1 MQDVE
6 VNIEKGESDEEKKEY
21 LINTKYTN
29 YKLLIIINYQ
39 KETIEL
45 KINENS
51 FMPKYIY
58 SNLYNFKEMKSLLK
72 LGDIYNNDQ
81 IVYFFD
87 DVYSKNKIYINDED
101 FNIKL
106 VIKIPNEDNKT
117 NESILILNK
126 KDLDIN
132 EKFELIINEINCI
145 KKNNIA
151 LIDKK
156 FEEIFERL
164 NNMESSMD
172 EKIKN
177 NTGNLNSLNKEIN
190 DKILKNNQDT
200 ILSLKKEFKE
210 EIDDLKK
217 VILNQERKEK
227 PKEIKKEEVKET
239 LEELNI
245 IKIEQKNENINIDK
259 NKKENNINIKKDN
272 IININDNKNNINE
285 IKNKININ
293 NEIISINAND
303 NKNKIQKKDSSKNN
317 PIKKKGS
324 IPTKFKI
331 EKLYEPDDD
340 YTNVYFFIMLI
351 GESGVGKTWIFDNYF
366 SLDYAQSPS
375 LGIESEEIFFK
386 INDISLI
393 SLNIGVSP
401 GDKKFNQIN
410 FCSNKDLIIFVYAID
425 DRKSFENLKGTIKEV
440 KKNRKDTYYILVGN
454 KIDLESK
461 RVVKREEGE
470 NLAKNE
476 NLNSFFECSAKNGNY
491 IENIFLEACKILYI
505 NKVVNG

>member
-1 MQDVE
+1 MNKNKHLSFDE
-6 VNIEKGESDEEKKEY
+6 RLEIEKYLKEEM
-21 LINTKYTN
+21 
-29 YKLLIIINYQ
+29 
-39 KETIEL
+39 
-45 KINENS
+45 S
-51 FMPKYIY
+51 FKYIPKQ
-58 SNLYNFKEMKSLLK
+58 NP
-72 LGDIYNNDQ
+72 
-81 IVYFFD
+81 FD
-87 DVYSKNKIYINDED
+87 L
-101 FNIKL
+101 IKL
-106 VIKIPNEDNKT
+106 SKENNES

-126 KDLDIN
+126 KDLDNN
-132 EKFELIINEINCI
+132 EKFEMIINEINCI
-145 KKNNIA
+145 KNNNIA

-156 FEEIFERL
+156 FKEIFERL
-164 NNMESSMD
+164 NNIESSMN

-177 NTGNLNSLNKEIN
+177 NTESLNSLNKEID

-210 EIDDLKK
+210 EIDGLKK

-245 IKIEQKNENINIDK
+245 IKIEQKNENIDIDENN
-259 NKKENNINIKKDN
+259 NKKENNINVNNNNTKKDN
-272 IININDNKNNINE
+272 NRNIKDNNNINK
-285 IKNKININ
+285 IKNEINEIN
-293 NEIISINAND
+293 NMNTKD
-303 NKNKIQKKDSSKNN
+303 NKNKIKKKDSLKNN
-317 PIKKKGS
+317 QIKKKGS
-324 IPTKFKI
+324 IPKKYKI

-340 YTNVYFFIMLI
+340 FTNVYFFVMLI

-366 SLDYAQSPS
+366 SLDYAKSSS

-386 INDISLI
+386 INDISLV

-425 DRKSFENLKGTIKEV
+425 DRKSFENLKDIIKEV

-470 NLAKNE
+470 NFAKNE
-476 NLNSFFECSAKNGNY
+476 NLNSFFECSAKNGKY
-491 IENIFLEACKILYI
+491 IEDIFLEACKILHK
-505 NKVVNG
+505 NKIVNG

>member
-6 VNIEKGESDEEKKEY
+6 VNLEKGESDEEKKEY
-21 LINTKYTN
+21 LINTKYAN

-58 SNLYNFKEMKSLLK
+58 SNIYNFKEMKSLLK

-87 DVYSKNKIYINDED
+87 DAYSKNKIYINDED

-106 VIKIPNEDNKT
+106 IIKLSKENNES

-132 EKFELIINEINCI
+132 EKFEMIINEINCI
-145 KKNNIA
+145 KNNNIA

-164 NNMESSMD
+164 NNIESSMN
-172 EKIKN
+172 EKIKDN
-177 NTGNLNSLNKEIN
+177 KENLNSLNKEID
-190 DKILKNNQDT
+190 DKILKNSQDK

-217 VILNQERKEK
+217 VILNQEKKER

-245 IKIEQKNENINIDK
+245 IKYEQKNENIDIDENL

-272 IININDNKNNINE
+272 NNNINE
-285 IKNKININ
+285 IKNEINKN
-293 NEIISINAND
+293 NEIIKINAN
-303 NKNKIQKKDSSKNN
+303 NNENKIQKKDSSKNN

-366 SLDYAQSPS
+366 SLDYTQSPS

-440 KKNRKDTYYILVGN
+440 KKNRKDTYYILIGN
-454 KIDLESK
+454 KMDLESK
-461 RVVKREEGE
+461 RIVKREEGE

-491 IENIFLEACKILYI
+491 IEDIFLEACKILYI

>member
-39 KETIEL
+39 KETIQL

-58 SNLYNFKEMKSLLK
+58 SNIYNFKEMKSLLK

-87 DVYSKNKIYINDED
+87 DAYSKNKIYIKDED

-106 VIKIPNEDNKT
+106 IIKLPNENNES

-132 EKFELIINEINCI
+132 EKFEMIINEINCI
-145 KKNNIA
+145 KNNNIS

-164 NNMESSMD
+164 NNIESSMN
-172 EKIKN
+172 EKIKDN
-177 NTGNLNSLNKEIN
+177 KENLNSLNKEI
-190 DKILKNNQDT
+190 DTKILKNNQDT
-200 ILSLKKEFKE
+200 ILSLKKEFKK
-210 EIDDLKK
+210 EIDDLKN

-245 IKIEQKNENINIDK
+245 IKIEQKNENIDIDENK
-259 NKKENNINIKKDN
+259 NKNQKKNNINSKKDN
-272 IININDNKNNINE
+272 IISINDNNNNNINE
-285 IKNKININ
+285 IKNEININ
-293 NEIISINAND
+293 NENINIDAN
-303 NKNKIQKKDSSKNN
+303 NNENKIQKKDSSKNN
-317 PIKKKGS
+317 T
-324 IPTKFKI
+324 IPTEFKI

-386 INDISLI
+386 INDISLV
-393 SLNIGVSP
+393 SLNIGVSL

-425 DRKSFENLKGTIKEV
+425 DRNSFENLKDTIKEV
-440 KKNRKDTYYILVGN
+440 KKNRKDTFYILVGN
-454 KIDLESK
+454 KMDLESK
-461 RVVKREEGE
+461 RLVKKEEGE

-491 IENIFLEACKILYI
+491 IEDIFLEACKILYI

>member
-1 MQDVE
+1 M
-6 VNIEKGESDEEKKEY
+6 N
-21 LINTKYTN
+21 
-29 YKLLIIINYQ
+29 
-39 KETIEL
+39 
-45 KINENS
+45 
-51 FMPKYIY
+51 
-58 SNLYNFKEMKSLLK
+58 
-72 LGDIYNNDQ
+72 
-81 IVYFFD
+81 
-87 DVYSKNKIYINDED
+87 
-101 FNIKL
+101 
-106 VIKIPNEDNKT
+106 
-117 NESILILNK
+117 
-126 KDLDIN
+126 
-132 EKFELIINEINCI
+132 
-145 KKNNIA
+145 
-151 LIDKK
+151 
-156 FEEIFERL
+156 
-164 NNMESSMD
+164 

-177 NTGNLNSLNKEIN
+177 NTENLNSLNKEID

-217 VILNQERKEK
+217 VILNQEKKER
-227 PKEIKKEEVKET
+227 PKEIKKEEIKET

-245 IKIEQKNENINIDK
+245 IKYEQKNENIDIDENL

-272 IININDNKNNINE
+272 NNNINE
-285 IKNKININ
+285 IKNEINKN
-293 NEIISINAND
+293 NEIIKINAN
-303 NKNKIQKKDSSKNN
+303 NNENKIQKKDSSKNN

-324 IPTKFKI
+324 IPTEYKI

-351 GESGVGKTWIFDNYF
+351 GESGVGKTWIYDNYF

-454 KIDLESK
+454 KMDLESK

-491 IENIFLEACKILYI
+491 IEDIFLEACKILYT

>member
-6 VNIEKGESDEEKKEY
+6 VNLEKGESDEEKKEY

-58 SNLYNFKEMKSLLK
+58 SNIYNFKEMKSLLK

-87 DVYSKNKIYINDED
+87 DAYSKNKIYINDED

-106 VIKIPNEDNKT
+106 IIKLPNENNES

-132 EKFELIINEINCI
+132 EKFEMIINEINCI
-145 KKNNIA
+145 KNNNIA

-164 NNMESSMD
+164 NNIESSMN
-172 EKIKN
+172 EKIKDN
-177 NTGNLNSLNKEIN
+177 KENLNSLNKEID

-217 VILNQERKEK
+217 VILNQEKKER
-227 PKEIKKEEVKET
+227 PKEIKKEEIKET

-245 IKIEQKNENINIDK
+245 IKYEQKNENIDIDENL

-272 IININDNKNNINE
+272 NNNINE
-285 IKNKININ
+285 IKNEINKN
-293 NEIISINAND
+293 NEIIKINAN
-303 NKNKIQKKDSSKNN
+303 NNENKIQKKDSSKNN

-366 SLDYAQSPS
+366 SLDYTQSPS

-491 IENIFLEACKILYI
+491 IEDIFLEACKILYI

>member
-1 MQDVE
+1 
-6 VNIEKGESDEEKKEY
+6 
-21 LINTKYTN
+21 
-29 YKLLIIINYQ
+29 
-39 KETIEL
+39 
-45 KINENS
+45 
-51 FMPKYIY
+51 MPKYIY
-58 SNLYNFKEMKSLLK
+58 SNIYNFKEMKSLLK

-87 DVYSKNKIYINDED
+87 DAYSKNKIYINDED

-106 VIKIPNEDNKT
+106 IIKLPKENNES

-132 EKFELIINEINCI
+132 EKFEMIINEINCI
-145 KKNNIA
+145 KNNNIS

-164 NNMESSMD
+164 NIIESSMN

-177 NTGNLNSLNKEIN
+177 KKENLNSLNKEID

-200 ILSLKKEFKE
+200 IQSLKKEFKE

-217 VILNQERKEK
+217 VILNQERKER
-227 PKEIKKEEVKET
+227 PKEIKKEEIKET

-245 IKIEQKNENINIDK
+245 IKYEQKNENIDIDENL

-272 IININDNKNNINE
+272 NNNINE
-285 IKNKININ
+285 IKNEINKN
-293 NEIISINAND
+293 NEIIKINAN
-303 NKNKIQKKDSSKNN
+303 NNENKIQKKDSSKNN

-440 KKNRKDTYYILVGN
+440 KKNRKDTYYILIGN
-454 KIDLESK
+454 KMDLESK
-461 RVVKREEGE
+461 RIVKREKGE

-491 IENIFLEACKILYI
+491 IEDIFLEACKILYI